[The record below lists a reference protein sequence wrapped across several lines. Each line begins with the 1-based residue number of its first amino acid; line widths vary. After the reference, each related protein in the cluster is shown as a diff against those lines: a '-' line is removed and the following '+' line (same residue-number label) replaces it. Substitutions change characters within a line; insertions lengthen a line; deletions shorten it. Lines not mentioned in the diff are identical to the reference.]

1 MNKKNKKILP
11 RRYIFCILLLISTN
25 IFITIGVLSFFE
37 YRYYKHPVIG
47 LEASVV
53 GLFLCTIVTY
63 WLFTKISSIYEE
75 SVEEQKMRKGG
86 GENEI
91 YSFVRFTYWET
102 CQ

>member
-75 SVEEQKMRKGG
+75 SVEEQKMKYERK
-86 GENEI
+86 
-91 YSFVRFTYWET
+91 VRIK
-102 CQ
+102 